1 MFTWLLV
8 FGAQVFFNILKVL
21 EIRYTYE
28 KNTSKVLFN
37 SIWMAVASLAATF
50 IAIDELAKGNLEVFP
65 VYVLG
70 NLAGK
75 YIGMK
80 IDTLREKVPLLYF
93 FSGE

>member
-1 MFTWLLV
+1 MLTWLLV

-28 KNTSKVLFN
+28 KNTSKLLIN
-37 SIWMAVASLAATF
+37 SVWMAGAALAATYL
-50 IAIDELAKGNLEVFP
+50 AVDELAKGNISVFP

-70 NLAGK
+70 NLVGQ

-93 FSGE
+93 FTSD

>member
-8 FGAQVFFNILKVL
+8 FSAQVFFNILKVL

-28 KNTSKVLFN
+28 KNTSKLLIN
-37 SIWMAVASLAATF
+37 SVWMAGAALAATYL
-50 IAIDELAKGNLEVFP
+50 AVDELAKGNISVFP

-70 NLAGK
+70 NLVGK

>member
-1 MFTWLLV
+1 MLTWLLV
-8 FGAQVFFNILKVL
+8 FFAQVFFNILKVL

-28 KNTSKVLFN
+28 KNTNKLLFN
-37 SIWMAVASLAATF
+37 SIWMAIASLAATF

-70 NLAGK
+70 NLVGK

-93 FSGE
+93 FSSE

>member
-1 MFTWLLV
+1 MTWLLV

-28 KNTSKVLFN
+28 KNTSKLLFN
-37 SIWMAVASLAATF
+37 SIWMAAASLGATF
-50 IAIDELAKGNLEVFP
+50 IAVDELAKGNLEIFP
-65 VYVLG
+65 AYLMGSLV
-70 NLAGK
+70 GK

-80 IDTLREKVPLLYF
+80 IDMLREKVPLLYF

>member
-1 MFTWLLV
+1 MITWLLV
-8 FGAQVFFNILKVL
+8 FSAQVFFNILKVL

-28 KNTSKVLFN
+28 NNTPKLLFN
-37 SIWMAVASLAATF
+37 SIWMGFVSLASTF
-50 IAIDELAKGNLEVFP
+50 LAVDELAKGNLEIFP
-65 VYVLG
+65 VYIIG
-70 NLAGK
+70 NLVGK